1 MSKPNPHVE
10 NLVFSESVQLG
21 WEWDG
26 MGFTMGMESPLTTA
40 LKIVHWYTPF
50 LSRHFGST
58 VETEASKIL
67 LTLQLGLVLQK
78 ARNACIQIHV
88 IT

>member
-1 MSKPNPHVE
+1 MFQTSVSSSYNLEENTSFGTRYDLCMHRKLMSKPNPHVE

-40 LKIVHWYTPF
+40 LKIVH
-50 LSRHFGST
+50 
-58 VETEASKIL
+58 
-67 LTLQLGLVLQK
+67 
-78 ARNACIQIHV
+78 
-88 IT
+88 